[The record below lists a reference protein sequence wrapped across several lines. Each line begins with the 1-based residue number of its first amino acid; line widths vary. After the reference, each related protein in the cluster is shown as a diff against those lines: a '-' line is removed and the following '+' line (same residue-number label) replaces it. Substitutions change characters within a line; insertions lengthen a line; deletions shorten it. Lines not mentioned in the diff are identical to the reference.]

1 VGGALP
7 MILKL
12 PDLNLLEHEL
22 KLTLAEALLERR
34 TVSLGKAAEIAGFSA
49 MGNQRIA
56 WKT

>member
-1 VGGALP
+1 